1 MTIKPQN
8 RVLSLRLQR
17 KKYPADI
24 VERYLVYRGN
34 KLDITDE
41 LFDKLMSVIP
51 EHWNTDKDRLIQ
63 FVWFDD
69 KTFFCV
75 RNKTIYN
82 FSTKETEEKLYHFNS
97 ATQQQLDDF
106 IRILIEYFNKSKI
119 SEVENFYASVYD
131 SLSDLSFVKERILM
145 MRRQALLD
153 SDYMFNSD
161 YTFKDSEVEK
171 EWREYRQEW
180 RNITEKDF
188 WVNND
193 FTNIN
198 LPVAPSPK
206 ESFALLVEGMKSSLL
221 SVEVTDSLLQDLEID
236 YDGYKNLAVNY
247 GSIMFKIEILRTL
260 SKLKVPLGVLT
271 DDVDTTI
278 DQMDNVVRSAYTP
291 IDLYSR
297 YLSVKDIEGE
307 DSQVTMKTI
316 LDEQINNVDIK
327 LGIINEKLKE
337 YNIDFTIG
345 DILQK
350 FVEDMKLKAIEKEK
364 ENEAIDL
371 LNEIAMGET
380 P

>member
-41 LFDKLMSVIP
+41 LFDQLMTVIP

-69 KTFFCV
+69 KTFFCI

-106 IRILIEYFNKSKI
+106 IKILIEYFNKSKI
-119 SEVENFYASVYD
+119 TEIENFYANVYD

-145 MRRQALLD
+145 MRKQALLD

-161 YTFKDSEVEK
+161 YTFKDSELEN
-171 EWREYRQEW
+171 EWKEYRQEW
-180 RNITEKDF
+180 RDITEKDF

-198 LPVAPSPK
+198 LPVSPSPK
-206 ESFALLVEGMKSSLL
+206 ESFALLVDGMKSSLN

-236 YDGYKNLAVNY
+236 FDGYKNLAVNY

-260 SKLKVPLGVLT
+260 SKLKVPLGVLS
-271 DDVDTTI
+271 DDVDNTI
-278 DQMDNVVRSAYTP
+278 DEMDNIVRSAYTP

-307 DSQVTMKTI
+307 DSQVTMKSI
-316 LDEQINNVDIK
+316 LDEQINNVNIK
-327 LGIINEKLKE
+327 LEIINEKLKE
-337 YNIDFTIG
+337 YNIDFSIG
-345 DILQK
+345 DILEK
-350 FVEDMKLKAIEKEK
+350 FVEDMKLRVIEKEK
-364 ENEAIDL
+364 EEEAINL